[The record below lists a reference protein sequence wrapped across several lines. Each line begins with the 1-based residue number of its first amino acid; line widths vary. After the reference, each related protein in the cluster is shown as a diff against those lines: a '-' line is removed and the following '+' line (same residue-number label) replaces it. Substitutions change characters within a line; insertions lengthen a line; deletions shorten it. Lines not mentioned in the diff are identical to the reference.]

1 MENKFLDEQEYNHIF
16 SKVPRI
22 CVDLLI
28 FNEKDFLLTKRTIEP
43 YKNFWHIPGGR
54 VYFGESF
61 EKAAQRIAKKELN
74 INVELKDQISCI
86 EWFDEEKLKLHDVS
100 IIFLA
105 TTNTRNIELNKEA
118 SEFGFFQFVPE
129 GTIKEH
135 KDFLN
140 NYLNKHKQ

>member
-1 MENKFLDEQEYNHIF
+1 MKNKFLTQQEYKEVF
-16 SKVPRI
+16 SRVPRI

-28 FNEKDFLLTKRTIEP
+28 YNNEEFLLTKRTIEP

-61 EKAAQRIAKKELN
+61 EETAKRIAKKELN
-74 INVELKDQISCI
+74 IDIELKDQISCI
-86 EWFDEEKLKLHDVS
+86 EFFDLKDANYHDIS

-105 TTNTRNIELNKEA
+105 TTNTRDVKLNNEA
-118 SEFGFFQFVPE
+118 SEFQFFSEIPE

-135 KDFLN
+135 KDFLE